1 MANLLLVGDARADE
15 RGANWIRQSSVVS
28 TSRPSLKPPSTWRQA
43 SQIGSQQDSFSPM
56 SSRSHLYRPPPSV
69 DGRAELRLH
78 R

>member
-28 TSRPSLKPPSTWRQA
+28 TSRLTLKPPSAWRQA
-43 SQIGSQQDSFSPM
+43 SQTGSEQDSFSLM
-56 SSRSHLYRPPPSV
+56 SSRSQLYRPPPSL
-69 DGRAELRLH
+69 DRAELRLH